1 MDINLMITSFP
12 KLLDA
17 TVVTVKLLSLSLFFG
32 LFIGLLFA
40 ILRLSKNK
48 IINKFAY
55 GYSYVFR
62 GTPLLVQIFI
72 IYFGLGNIEYFR
84 STFLWVVFKEPYWCA
99 IIAFALN
106 TGAYTSE
113 ILRSAFQTIKPGF
126 IEAGKSLGISN
137 KIIFYKIQI
146 PIAIRQSL
154 PAYGNEIILMMK
166 GTSLASTVTLM
177 DFDLM
182 INSLPKLL
190 GATVVTLKLLSASLF
205 FGLFIGLLFAVL
217 RLNKNKIINKFAYTY
232 SYVFRGTPLL
242 VQIFIIYFGL
252 GQIEYFRST
261 FLWVVFKEPYWCAI
275 IAFALNTG
283 AYTSEILRSAFQTI
297 KPGLIEAGKS
307 LGISNKIIFYKIQI
321 PIAIRQSLPAY
332 GNEIILMMK
341 GTSLASTV
349 TLMDL
354 TGVAKYIISTTF
366 KPIEVFIV
374 AGGIYLFMTFII
386 HNVIKFLEKK
396 YSFN

>member
-1 MDINLMITSFP
+1 MDLELMINSFP
-12 KLLDA
+12 KLLNA
-17 TVVTVKLLSLSLFFG
+17 AVITLKLLSVSLIIG
-32 LFIGLLFA
+32 LFIGLFFA
-40 ILRLSKNK
+40 ILRLNKN
-48 IINKFAY
+48 ILINRFAY

-72 IYFGLGNIEYFR
+72 IYFGLGQIEYLR
-84 STFLWVVFKEPYWCA
+84 STVLWVILKEPYWCA

-113 ILRSAFQTIKPGF
+113 ILRSAFQTIKPGI

-137 KIIFYKIQI
+137 KVIFYKIQI

-166 GTSLASTVTLM
+166 GTSLASTVT
-177 DFDLM
+177 
-182 INSLPKLL
+182 I
-190 GATVVTLKLLSASLF
+190 
-205 FGLFIGLLFAVL
+205 
-217 RLNKNKIINKFAYTY
+217 
-232 SYVFRGTPLL
+232 
-242 VQIFIIYFGL
+242 
-252 GQIEYFRST
+252 
-261 FLWVVFKEPYWCAI
+261 
-275 IAFALNTG
+275 
-283 AYTSEILRSAFQTI
+283 
-297 KPGLIEAGKS
+297 
-307 LGISNKIIFYKIQI
+307 
-321 PIAIRQSLPAY
+321 
-332 GNEIILMMK
+332 
-341 GTSLASTV
+341 
-349 TLMDL
+349 MDL

>member
-1 MDINLMITSFP
+1 MDTGLMVTSLP
-12 KLLDA
+12 KLLSA
-17 TVVTVKLLSLSLFFG
+17 AVITLKLLSLSLIFG

-40 ILRLSKNK
+40 ILRLNKNPLL
-48 IINKFAY
+48 NKFAY

-72 IYFGLGNIEYFR
+72 IYFGLGQIEYLR
-84 STFLWVVFKEPYWCA
+84 STILWVVLKEPYWCA

-113 ILRSAFQTIKPGF
+113 ILRSAFQTIKPGI

-137 KIIFYKIQI
+137 RIIFYKVQI
-146 PIAIRQSL
+146 PIAI
-154 PAYGNEIILMMK
+154 K
-166 GTSLASTVTLM
+166 
-177 DFDLM
+177 
-182 INSLPKLL
+182 
-190 GATVVTLKLLSASLF
+190 
-205 FGLFIGLLFAVL
+205 
-217 RLNKNKIINKFAYTY
+217 
-232 SYVFRGTPLL
+232 
-242 VQIFIIYFGL
+242 
-252 GQIEYFRST
+252 
-261 FLWVVFKEPYWCAI
+261 
-275 IAFALNTG
+275 
-283 AYTSEILRSAFQTI
+283 
-297 KPGLIEAGKS
+297 
-307 LGISNKIIFYKIQI
+307 
-321 PIAIRQSLPAY
+321 QSLPAY

-386 HNVIKFLEKK
+386 HNLIKYLEKK
-396 YSFN
+396 FSYQ